1 MIDRNSLFKCRGRV
15 PDKSIVKRRFRAI
28 SVIMFKCRGR
38 APDKSTVKRRFRAI
52 SVTMRC
58 CNTNV
63 WRHCGTL
70 ATFALAAEWF
80 PPTSLPSRRCSRSG
94 RERKG
99 SMRHPRRLSLSRLSH
114 LPERWIAVIVR
125 HRIVKLD
132 DELAALEDARHRHRF
147 PRRRPRAWRDANA
160 VIANLIHPHANMPQ
174 DGRKSASSARS
185 RTSPKMPCVFTP
197 SKLFRSP
204 ETSVASA

>member
-1 MIDRNSLFKCRGRV
+1 MSGDIVAHWRPSLSPR
-15 PDKSIVKRRFRAI
+15 SSFR
-28 SVIMFKCRGR
+28 S
-38 APDKSTVKRRFRAI
+38 
-52 SVTMRC
+52 
-58 CNTNV
+58 
-63 WRHCGTL
+63 
-70 ATFALAAEWF
+70 F
-80 PPTSLPSRRCSRSG
+80 PCSRRWSCGG

-125 HRIVKLD
+125 HRIVKPRLD

-147 PRRRPRAWRDANA
+147 PRRRSSAWRDANA
-160 VIANLIHPHANMPQ
+160 MIANLIHPQANMSQ

-185 RTSPKMPCVFTP
+185 RTSPKIPRVFTP